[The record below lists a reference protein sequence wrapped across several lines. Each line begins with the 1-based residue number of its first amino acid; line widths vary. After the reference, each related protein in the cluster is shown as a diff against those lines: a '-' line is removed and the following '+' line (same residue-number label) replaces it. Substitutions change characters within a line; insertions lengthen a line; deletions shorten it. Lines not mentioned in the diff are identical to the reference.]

1 MRFKIFLN
9 SFSRSLKLNVRKAHT
24 PLERMETQAKES
36 ILAHSLLSLPH
47 IRRLSPALSF
57 VVDSVYTR
65 EASLTD
71 RVKLTMTE

>member
-1 MRFKIFLN
+1 
-9 SFSRSLKLNVRKAHT
+9 
-24 PLERMETQAKES
+24 METHAKES